1 MAYIN
6 LIPTPI
12 QNIFFLNYLNNNIML
27 TQNFQNLIQLVT
39 GRDFIID
46 TTDNEIFFEK
56 QYEIIRVLPASKR
69 AVGFSWK
76 TPKSDEKMLRSFITA
91 FTSKYREP
99 NPANY
104 KTCAPYFSPSW
115 DQMTIE
121 KAMYIAKT
129 EGMALGIITLFQQ
142 DLIKKPA
149 EQVVNVE
156 RLGLETS
163 NIKQLDTIEASIAL
177 GLSEEKM
184 VNVLSKYIRG
194 DKSPLYAHLIQDCD
208 DFDDKE
214 YATSEKIKEK
224 LISFKACSG
233 EEVLSILSSDLL
245 ENIKSAGESIELVGN
260 NE

>member
-1 MAYIN
+1 
-6 LIPTPI
+6 
-12 QNIFFLNYLNNNIML
+12 ML

-121 KAMYIAKT
+121 KQEFAYYHHSSNMYSKDQLMKQVEANFSNSNISSGLIKYGFYNTNYGIGIFCFWMT
-129 EGMALGIITLFQQ
+129 EGVQKAIQIMKNHLT
-142 DLIKKPA
+142 
-149 EQVVNVE
+149 
-156 RLGLETS
+156 
-163 NIKQLDTIEASIAL
+163 
-177 GLSEEKM
+177 GLSIPYDNELSEAGWVLRFKIG
-184 VNVLSKYIRG
+184 LSKET
-194 DKSPLYAHLIQDCD
+194 HLNIINQLT
-208 DFDDKE
+208 
-214 YATSEKIKEK
+214 TSK
-224 LISFKACSG
+224 
-233 EEVLSILSSDLL
+233 
-245 ENIKSAGESIELVGN
+245 
-260 NE
+260 

>member
-1 MAYIN
+1 M
-6 LIPTPI
+6 
-12 QNIFFLNYLNNNIML
+12 
-27 TQNFQNLIQLVT
+27 
-39 GRDFIID
+39 
-46 TTDNEIFFEK
+46 K
-56 QYEIIRVLPASKR
+56 PAKK
-69 AVGFSWK
+69 VK
-76 TPKSDEKMLRSFITA
+76 IEQVIE
-91 FTSKYREP
+91 EP
-99 NPANY
+99 NN
-104 KTCAPYFSPSW
+104 SS

-121 KAMYIAKT
+121 KVMYIGKT

-163 NIKQLDTIEASIAL
+163 NIKQLDTIEAFIDL

-194 DKSPLYAHLIQDCD
+194 DKSPLYAHLIYERHLRWQDWD

-245 ENIKSAGESIELVGN
+245 ENIKNADESIELVGN